1 MTHVPSIGRR
11 SFRGQSGFTLPEV
24 LLAAMIIT
32 IAFVTLLAVIPYS
45 SAAVQSGSQI
55 STATFLAD
63 QKLEEAKL
71 VPWTATPDNDCL
83 GVSNGSNA
91 PSVPGGT
98 SCTLGANVYN
108 GGQALPW
115 AADQNATQI
124 TNFNG
129 YSRTVRIR
137 DCNLGGG
144 CTGITDPGMRQ
155 VTVSVTYTPGFSVDS
170 TTAVT
175 SKTITAT
182 MIIAQR

>member
-1 MTHVPSIGRR
+1 MTRVPSLGRQ
-11 SFRGQSGFTLPEV
+11 SFRGESGFTLPEV

-71 VPWTATPDNDCL
+71 VPWTATPANDCL

-91 PSVPGGT
+91 PSVHGGST
-98 SCTLGANVYN
+98 CTLGANVYN

-115 AADQNATQI
+115 AADQNSTQI

-129 YSRTVRIR
+129 YSRTIRIT
-137 DCNLGGG
+137 DCGAGGG
-144 CTGITDPGMRQ
+144 CTGITDSGMRQ
-155 VTVSVTYTPGFSVDS
+155 VTVSVTYTPGFSVNS
-170 TTAVT
+170 TAVT

>member
-1 MTHVPSIGRR
+1 MTRVPSLGRQ
-11 SFRGQSGFTLPEV
+11 SFRGESGFTLPEV

-71 VPWTATPDNDCL
+71 VPWTATPANDCL

-91 PSVPGGT
+91 PSVHGGST
-98 SCTLGANVYN
+98 CTLGANVYN

-129 YSRTVRIR
+129 YSRTVRIT
-137 DCNLGGG
+137 DCGAGGG
-144 CTGITDPGMRQ
+144 CTGITDSGMRQ

-170 TTAVT
+170 TAVT

>member
-1 MTHVPSIGRR
+1 MTRVPSLGRQ
-11 SFRGQSGFTLPEV
+11 SFRGESGFTLPEV

-71 VPWTATPDNDCL
+71 VPWTATPANDCL

-91 PSVPGGT
+91 PSVHGGS

-129 YSRTVRIR
+129 YSRTIRIT

-144 CTGITDPGMRQ
+144 CTGITDSGMRQ
-155 VTVSVTYTPGFSVDS
+155 VTVSVTYTPGFSINS
-170 TTAVT
+170 TAVT

>member
-1 MTHVPSIGRR
+1 VGRR
-11 SFRGQSGFTLPEV
+11 RFQGESGFTLPEV

-71 VPWTATPDNDCL
+71 VPWTATPANDCL

-91 PSVPGGT
+91 PSVPGGG

-129 YSRTVRIR
+129 YSRTVRIT
-137 DCNLGGG
+137 DCGLGGG
-144 CTGITDPGMRQ
+144 CTGITDSGMRQ
-155 VTVSVTYTPGFSVDS
+155 VTVSVTYTPGLSVS
-170 TTAVT
+170 STAVT

>member
-11 SFRGQSGFTLPEV
+11 SFRGESGFTLPEV

-98 SCTLGANVYN
+98 NCTLGANVYN